1 MGLLIPCPKG
11 RVGSKRGCFQ
21 AMRKSHSPRLS
32 RSSLPEI
39 LRVSSSQYAIL
50 RPARLANASYL
61 EAFLIF
67 VMLLLPIVT
76 LLLLL
81 VVIIILNLFLSN
93 KGISNLVKVS
103 IFFLMEYLI
112 LRSYTFEICFL
123 LLPSNHSNSVFVNNA

>member
-1 MGLLIPCPKG
+1 MLIPCPKG
-11 RVGSKRGCFQ
+11 RVGSKCCCFQ

-32 RSSLPEI
+32 RSSLLEI
-39 LRVSSSQYAIL
+39 LRVSSLQYAIP

-61 EAFLIF
+61 EALLIF
-67 VMLLLPIVT
+67 VMLLLPAVT

-93 KGISNLVKVS
+93 RGISNLVKVS

-123 LLPSNHSNSVFVNNA
+123 LLPSNLSNSVFVNNT